1 MRKRIIFY
9 FIFLLFTF
17 SLFANGTK
25 ESEVITL
32 EIWTHEDANRA
43 TLEDR
48 YADEFMALHP
58 EVEIKFNRQASAKLI
73 DMVRTSFAA
82 GAGPTIFNLPISDA
96 YPYIVNGD
104 VASINYKS
112 TPYKNATEVSE
123 AYLEGTLEP
132 VIYNGEVYG
141 LPLEITNW
149 CIFINKR
156 VFKEAGL
163 DATKDYPKTWEE
175 MVEVSKKLVLRDG
188 DVLLR
193 RGFDFRYPY
202 YLESLVP
209 MVEQLGGALFSS
221 DGKEAIV
228 GEDAWI
234 KVLNF
239 MKEWGPNGLNLGSPT
254 YKNARSLFNLD
265 KGDIAMAET
274 GLYQEAR
281 MLSDNPSFFYSD
293 DWMVVPF
300 PTFEAAIKDVSAC
313 YYGHY
318 YMVNARSNKKTQEM
332 AWSFISYM
340 LSHGEEYLKEVAIIQ
355 PTKALME
362 SDTYRDMP
370 YSNIFREDFSR
381 GHFVY
386 YGAISSQLQ
395 SLLRSAVEEVMLQGE
410 EGRNAYIRLKRAAQ
424 ELVDEKM

>member
-1 MRKRIIFY
+1 
-9 FIFLLFTF
+9 
-17 SLFANGTK
+17 
-25 ESEVITL
+25 
-32 EIWTHEDANRA
+32 
-43 TLEDR
+43 
-48 YADEFMALHP
+48 
-58 EVEIKFNRQASAKLI
+58 
-73 DMVRTSFAA
+73 
-82 GAGPTIFNLPISDA
+82 
-96 YPYIVNGD
+96 
-104 VASINYKS
+104 
-112 TPYKNATEVSE
+112 
-123 AYLEGTLEP
+123 
-132 VIYNGEVYG
+132 
-141 LPLEITNW
+141 
-149 CIFINKR
+149 
-156 VFKEAGL
+156 
-163 DATKDYPKTWEE
+163 
-175 MVEVSKKLVLRDG
+175 
-188 DVLLR
+188 
-193 RGFDFRYPY
+193 
-202 YLESLVP
+202 
-209 MVEQLGGALFSS
+209 
-221 DGKEAIV
+221 
-228 GEDAWI
+228 
-234 KVLNF
+234 